1 MAFKEVAHSR
11 SFTGAA
17 DALDVSTQAVSKA
30 IKALEGRLGV
40 RLFNRTTRSVSLNE
54 AGEALLAR
62 VGPALS
68 DLFEA
73 TDAVQEFRDKPAGVL
88 RLAVSRPSFNALL
101 LPRLAGFAQAYPDI
115 KLDLR
120 FDEAF
125 VDIVALGLDAGVRL
139 GDSIAQDM
147 VSVKVTEAEPIAI
160 LASPDYLKRR
170 GTPKSVGDLPSHD
183 CIRFRFPGSGA
194 LFRWELLDA
203 GKRVELEVPGF
214 VTVNDAASMISCAL
228 QGLGLAY
235 VIEHAATPHIVDGSL
250 KKVLASRG
258 QTGQRSDRLSTG
270 APPVSGAG
278 LKGTMRRSNFSG
290 PEAAAHPLKEGG
302 PRWRAGSIHGTGDR
316 RDCGHPT

>member
-1 MAFKEVAHSR
+1 M
-11 SFTGAA
+11 
-17 DALDVSTQAVSKA
+17 
-30 IKALEGRLGV
+30 
-40 RLFNRTTRSVSLNE
+40 
-54 AGEALLAR
+54 AR

-73 TDAVQEFRDKPAGVL
+73 TDAVQEFRDKPAGML

-101 LPRLAGFAQAYPDI
+101 LPRLAGFARAYPDI

-160 LASPDYLKRR
+160 LASPDYLQRR
-170 GTPKSVGDLPSHD
+170 GTPKSIGDLTFHD

-203 GKRVELEVPGF
+203 GKPVELEVPGAI
-214 VTVNDAASMISCAL
+214 TVNDAASMISCAL

-235 VIEHAATPHIVDGSL
+235 VIERAATPHIVDGSL
-250 KKVLASRG
+250 KKVLASAAPVLPGFHLYYSSRR
-258 QTGQRSDRLSTG
+258 QLPPKLRCFVDYMTDRTSK
-270 APPVSGAG
+270 PPLDRAG
-278 LKGTMRRSNFSG
+278 RRAASLPGTSG
-290 PEAAAHPLKEGG
+290 PKK
-302 PRWRAGSIHGTGDR
+302 
-316 RDCGHPT
+316 

>member
-1 MAFKEVAHSR
+1 MRLDQLDGLVAFREVAHSR

-30 IKALEGRLGV
+30 IKALETRLGV
-40 RLFNRTTRSVSLNE
+40 RLFNRSTRSVSLNE
-54 AGEALLAR
+54 AGEALMAR

-88 RLAVSRPSFNALL
+88 RLAVSRPSFNAML

-125 VDIVALGLDAGVRL
+125 VDIVAQGLDAGVRL

-170 GTPKSVGDLPSHD
+170 GTPKSIADLASHD

-194 LFRWELLDA
+194 LFRWELLD
-203 GKRVELEVPGF
+203 GDKPVEIEPPGA
-214 VTVNDAASMISCAL
+214 VTVNDAASMVACAL
-228 QGLGLAY
+228 QGLGVAY
-235 VIEHAATPHIVDGSL
+235 VIERTATSHIKDGTL
-250 KKVLASRG
+250 RKVLGSAAPVLPGFRLYYPSRR
-258 QTGQRSDRLSTG
+258 QLPPKLRCFVDYLTG
-270 APPVSGAG
+270 
-278 LKGTMRRSNFSG
+278 
-290 PEAAAHPLKEGG
+290 
-302 PRWRAGSIHGTGDR
+302 RAKRPIQG
-316 RDCGHPT
+316 